1 MVLIKAITAGIALWA
16 GFAPLELWPT
26 PFFGLFLLYQNLK
39 EESRAKRVGL
49 ALLTGIAFFAPLLH
63 WSGSYVGALPWLL
76 LTFLQAVLFSLIGIF
91 RFTPWT
97 FAACFV
103 VVEILRMKVPFGG
116 FGWGRIGFTQIEPLS
131 HIYPL
136 IGVTGVSFLVAL
148 IAALFAGINLRQSL
162 GISMFLLIPLMT
174 NSISYASTVNVS
186 AVQGG
191 VDELGLDFSN
201 RAMSVFNRHLEVTKS
216 VRSESKLVI
225 WPENA
230 ADIDPERNV
239 VAKKALQ
246 SLLSDV
252 EKPILV
258 GAVSQ
263 ESEGPANVSILYGV
277 DGQIKSRYQKQDLA
291 PFGEYM
297 PLRVLAEKIA
307 PEAKRV
313 RDFQPGSNWTIHDFE
328 GIRFASVICF
338 EVLDD
343 DLIRTAGR
351 ESDFLVAQTN
361 NATFGRS
368 PQAGQQLQITRARAA
383 ELGKDFA
390 VVSTTGF
397 TAKIGADG
405 AIEKRLPQFEPG
417 VLQMEIGL
425 RSAKTVASGLTS
437 WSWLAVF
444 GLLALWSRRSV
455 FTR

>member
-16 GFAPLELWPT
+16 GFAPLELWPA
-26 PFFGLFLLYQNLK
+26 PFLGLFLLFQNLK
-39 EESRAKRVGL
+39 EESRSKRVLL

-76 LTFLQAVLFSLIGIF
+76 LTLLQAVLFSLIGIF

-97 FAACFV
+97 FAAGYV
-103 VVEILRMKVPFGG
+103 AIEILRMKAPFGG
-116 FGWGRIGFTQIEPLS
+116 FGWGRVGFTQIEPLS

-148 IAALFAGINLRQSL
+148 IAALLAGINLRQSF
-162 GISMFLLIPLMT
+162 GFSVFLLIPLT
-174 NSISYASTVNVS
+174 TSSISYAATINVS

-191 VDELGLDFSN
+191 VDQLGLDFST
-201 RAMSVFNRHLEVTKS
+201 RAMSVFNRHLEQTKL
-216 VRSESKLVI
+216 VNSESKFVI

-230 ADIDPERNV
+230 ADIDPEQNM
-239 VAKKALQ
+239 VAQKALEE
-246 SLLSDV
+246 LLSDIG
-252 EKPILV
+252 KPILV

-263 ESEGPANVSILYGV
+263 EAEGPTNVSILYGS

-297 PLRVLAEKIA
+297 PLRTLAEQIA

-313 RDFQPGSNWTIHDFE
+313 RDFQPGSKWTIHDIE
-328 GIRFASVICF
+328 GARFASVICF
-338 EVLDD
+338 EILDD

-351 ESDFLVAQTN
+351 ESEFLVAQTN

-368 PQAGQQLQITRARAA
+368 PQARQQLQITRARAA
-383 ELGKDFA
+383 ELGKDIA

-405 AIEKRLPQFEPG
+405 SIQKRLPQFEPG
-417 VLQMEIGL
+417 VLEMKIGL
-425 RSAKTVASGLTS
+425 RSVKTFASGLTA
-437 WSWLAVF
+437 WSWLAVL
-444 GLLALWSRRSV
+444 GLLTIWSRRSV

>member
-1 MVLIKAITAGIALWA
+1 MVLIKAITAGLALWA
-16 GFAPLELWPT
+16 GFAPLELWPA
-26 PFFGLFLLYQNLK
+26 PFLGLLLLFQNLK
-39 EESRAKRVGL
+39 DASRAKRVLL
-49 ALLTGIAFFAPLLH
+49 AFLTGISFFAPLLH

-76 LTFLQAVLFSLIGIF
+76 LTFLQATLFSLIGIF

-97 FAACFV
+97 FAASFV
-103 VVEILRMKVPFGG
+103 TLEILRMKAPFGG
-116 FGWGRIGFTQIEPLS
+116 FGWGRIGFTQVEPLS
-131 HIYPL
+131 HIYPI

-148 IAALFAGINLRQSL
+148 ISALLVGINLRQSFGFSL
-162 GISMFLLIPLMT
+162 FLLIPLMT
-174 NSISYASTVNVS
+174 NNISYASTIKIS

-191 VDELGLDFSN
+191 VDQLGLDFSS
-201 RAMSVFNRHLEVTKS
+201 RAMSVFNRHLEQTKS
-216 VRSESKLVI
+216 VSSESKLVI

-239 VAKKALQ
+239 VAQKALQ
-246 SLLSDV
+246 ALLSDV
-252 EKPILV
+252 GKPILV

-263 ESEGPANVSILYGV
+263 GSEGPANVSILYGA
-277 DGQIKSRYQKQDLA
+277 DGQIRSRYQKQDLA

-297 PLRVLAEKIA
+297 PLRVIAEQVA

-313 RDFQPGSNWTIHDFE
+313 RDFQPGMNWTIHDIE
-328 GIRFASVICF
+328 GARFASVICF

-343 DLIRTAGR
+343 DLIRMASH

-383 ELGKDFA
+383 ELGKDIA

-405 AIEKRLPQFEPG
+405 AIERRLPQFEPG
-417 VLQMEIGL
+417 VLEMEIGL
-425 RSAKTVASGLTS
+425 RSAKTIASGFTS